1 MVKEHNVE
9 QLGNASVKLTVTV
22 AAESVRNEYDSLLNE
37 YTKSASIKGFR
48 KGHVPPA
55 VLERKFGESLE
66 AEASQKIIE
75 ESLKKLFDEIE
86 EKPLAYSQPRMDGE
100 LDFSLDKDLVFS
112 VIYDVYPKVELGT
125 YKGLTLEEEQV
136 QITDEDEKREL
147 TALQEQNAV
156 VIDKDSG
163 TVEAGDVVTIDYWE
177 CDEDGNEIPETRRE
191 DFVFTQGSGYNFY
204 KIDDDVVG
212 MAIDEVK
219 TIDKSFPD
227 DFENKD
233 LAGTTKKLGVKV
245 KAIKE
250 RQLPEIDDEL
260 AQDISDKYKTLD
272 DLKKDIRERLE
283 KTVEGRLRQAKID
296 SLVDQVT
303 ESSEIE
309 TPASMVDAE
318 LYNMWHNFVHQF
330 RASEE
335 QVDAML
341 AAQGKSRADLLAD
354 WRPNAE
360 KRLKNQLAVQKMMEL
375 ESVEVTDEEV
385 DAEIETQADSGGVT
399 KEQMLAY
406 YKQNNM
412 MEYAARELKERKLF
426 DALLAESKIKK
437 GKKTSF
443 LDLVGRN
450 S

>member
-1 MVKEHNVE
+1 LVKEHNVE